1 MMLGCTANDTTHTTH
16 TTQIFDKL
24 CTVFG
29 QDIWD
34 ALFLRAVADSR
45 LPRNALRL
53 GLHFIAA
60 LVYVDILFTPPV
72 PRVSCHVRMCRA
84 CRWSYVARGAW
95 RVSCN
100 QVLAP

>member
-1 MMLGCTANDTTHTTH
+1 M
-16 TTQIFDKL
+16 QIFDKL

-60 LVYVDILFTPPV
+60 LVYVDIPFCTPPPTAAVSV
-72 PRVSCHVRMCRA
+72 PRVSCRA
-84 CRWSYVARGAW
+84 MFVCAARVVPCSHAP
-95 RVSCN
+95 RVSCRG
-100 QVLAP
+100 VCVVSCRVV